1 MGTRSYLLSKVMQAV
16 FTLLFIL
23 VFNFFLFRVL
33 PGDPARILA
42 RDRGLPKEAVDEL
55 RADFGLTKP
64 LPQQF
69 LIYMQDT
76 VTGNFGISFA
86 FRVPVVDKIQERVWP
101 TVLLVGVSTIAST
114 IIGLLIGIYGGWRRG
129 SGFDVG
135 SLGFSLV
142 MYSMPEFW
150 LGILLLIALAA
161 GAGLFPAVF
170 PTGGIETPNA
180 DLTGGAKIAD
190 VINHLFLPGLTLTVA
205 FLGEYALIMRSSLL
219 DVMGEDYVTTARAK
233 GLREALVLRR
243 HVVPNAMLPT
253 VTLTALNLGFVIS
266 GAITVETVFS
276 WPGLGLLSLEAVD
289 ANDFP
294 LLQGLFLLFSIAIV
308 ISNLTADVIY
318 SYLDPRVRGA

>member
-1 MGTRSYLLSKVMQAV
+1 M
-16 FTLLFIL
+16 
-23 VFNFFLFRVL
+23 
-33 PGDPARILA
+33 
-42 RDRGLPKEAVDEL
+42 
-55 RADFGLTKP
+55 
-64 LPQQF
+64 
-69 LIYMQDT
+69 
-76 VTGNFGISFA
+76 
-86 FRVPVVDKIQERVWP
+86 
-101 TVLLVGVSTIAST
+101 
-114 IIGLLIGIYGGWRRG
+114 
-129 SGFDVG
+129 
-135 SLGFSLV
+135 V

-190 VINHLFLPGLTLTVA
+190 VMNHLFLPGLTLTVA